1 MSIVGAGGADV
12 DEEERFSPRPH
23 SPSMPEAIDSLGSI
37 SNGRLGSFDGRADPD
52 AQATVTDFLE
62 FTEHLPAD
70 MIRSLTLIGTLD
82 RNYADASHKLH
93 ELTRQW
99 GQLPTLAP
107 EERPQPVQLRADISG
122 ELSNVL
128 TSRVYSHAEAVRMA
142 ENVNRHVNRLKLI
155 HAKLRMM
162 LDNYPAEDEHKSPV
176 ATTRSP
182 QLTRG
187 TKRQPTGGDK
197 ARRPRVPRI
206 TVPGE
211 VLAPYDVGYDTF
223 SGESDSSE
231 EEEDEEVVPARR
243 TPAARAGSQKP
254 RGRKPIDKTPKA
266 PKLKIPKTAAQPPAP
281 GVVGT
286 PAGMPSATEPLKPP
300 PENAVAGSDDAPWLR
315 LTQWELSKL
324 RKRMKKNAAWVPSET
339 MIHKELKTLG
349 RGYEGWASAK
359 KKAEEEGRPFEN
371 SSLPQ
376 SVVDDATGSEQLPMG
391 AVSLD
396 SAIAAEDGKLSN
408 RGHEL
413 NKAKKIKKD
422 RMSDIAAKEAEESA
436 RQFALV
442 ARNFQVSFQRPQAS
456 GQPPTK
462 AATRRQQRKRKRDS
476 VAEADSEKPDPA
488 SLKRSKTETPVPIPQ
503 PQHINIP
510 RSQQTSVPPPQLTPG
525 GTQIPQSTTPVPIP
539 MPPGQEQSIITV
551 GTKSSA
557 TSPAPSGGDAT
568 TTTTTVPTKGPAD
581 DVPPSSPKKSTTPI
595 LPPVRE
601 TRSREAKNLAARE
614 KAAALVP
621 VKTSGSRA
629 ATPAATTTG
638 AQETTTTTTT
648 NTNTTGSSSSSS
660 RRPSS
665 RGHPQGAAEHAHL
678 QHHGLAADRPRR
690 ASTARNTPAPAEQM
704 SLATRQ
710 PSKRTKRPAPGIIS
724 RTNSGGNSAITKRKA
739 APKKS
744 KRGAGGGARKREDAR
759 GGQVVAAAEAE
770 AEVEVDEDGNVIDP
784 NEEKYCFCNRVSY
797 GTMVLCEN
805 ESCPFEWFHLECL
818 GLKTEKNLPKL
829 WYCPEC
835 KDGREGG
842 RRTMSNYNPAYPSNV
857 SVDAGNA
864 GIKEF
869 ITTFYGVSDTPGK
882 NQEWV
887 DFYLDDAT
895 LVMAKA
901 EATGKKDI
909 LKVREGMWEKVEAR
923 KHTVDKVFPVS
934 FSGRED
940 EVELMLYGNVVYRLK
955 GSADDG
961 GEDTVDWA
969 GYARLVRVG
978 GEWKFAYYRVYL
990 QR

>member
-1 MSIVGAGGADV
+1 MSTVDAGGADV
-12 DEEERFSPRPH
+12 DDEERFSPRPQ
-23 SPSMPEAIDSLGSI
+23 SPSMPEAIESLGSI
-37 SNGRLGSFDGRADPD
+37 SNGRLDSFDGRADPD

-107 EERPQPVQLRADISG
+107 EERPRPVQLRADISE
-122 ELSNVL
+122 ELGNVL

-187 TKRQPTGGDK
+187 TKRQPAGGDK

-211 VLAPYDVGYDTF
+211 VLAPYDVGYDTV
-223 SGESDSSE
+223 SAESDSSE
-231 EEEDEEVVPARR
+231 EEEDEELVSARR
-243 TPAARAGSQKP
+243 TPAARAGSPKP
-254 RGRKPIDKTPKA
+254 RGRKPTDKTPKT
-266 PKLKIPKTAAQPPAP
+266 PKPKIPKTSTQPPAP
-281 GVVGT
+281 GVAST

-359 KKAEEEGRPFEN
+359 KKAEEEGRPFEY

-442 ARNFQVSFQRPQAS
+442 ARNFQVSFQQPQAS
-456 GQPPTK
+456 EQPPTK
-462 AATRRQQRKRKRDS
+462 APSRRQQRKRKRDS
-476 VAEADSEKPDPA
+476 VTEADGEKPDPA
-488 SLKRSKTETPVPIPQ
+488 VLKRSKTETPVPIPQ

-510 RSQQTSVPPPQLTPG
+510 RSQQTPVPPPQLTPG
-525 GTQIPQSTTPVPIP
+525 GTQVPQSTTPVPIP

-557 TSPAPSGGDAT
+557 ASPAPSGGDAT

-581 DVPPSSPKKSTTPI
+581 DAPLSSPKKSTTPI

-614 KAAALVP
+614 KAAAIVP
-621 VKTSGSRA
+621 VKASGSRA
-629 ATPAATTTG
+629 ATPAATVISG
-638 AQETTTTTTT
+638 QETT
-648 NTNTTGSSSSSS
+648 S

-665 RGHPQGAAEHAHL
+665 RGHPQAAEQTHPHP
-678 QHHGLAADRPRR
+678 HHGLAADRPRR
-690 ASTARNTPAPAEQM
+690 ASTARNTPAPEQM
-704 SLATRQ
+704 SSSARQ

-744 KRGAGGGARKREDAR
+744 KRAVAAAGRKLREDAR
-759 GGQVVAAAEAE
+759 GGGGGGPGAGQGAAVAAAVDGDGG
-770 AEVEVDEDGNVIDP
+770 EVEVDEDGNVIDP
-784 NEEKYCFCNRVSY
+784 NEERYCFCNRVSF

-805 ESCPFEWFHLECL
+805 ESVSLDSFAFPPSS
-818 GLKTEKNLPKL
+818 GLLANM
-829 WYCPEC
+829 Y
-835 KDGREGG
+835 
-842 RRTMSNYNPAYPSNV
+842 
-857 SVDAGNA
+857 
-864 GIKEF
+864 
-869 ITTFYGVSDTPGK
+869 
-882 NQEWV
+882 
-887 DFYLDDAT
+887 
-895 LVMAKA
+895 
-901 EATGKKDI
+901 
-909 LKVREGMWEKVEAR
+909 
-923 KHTVDKVFPVS
+923 FPL
-934 FSGRED
+934 F
-940 EVELMLYGNVVYRLK
+940 L
-955 GSADDG
+955 
-961 GEDTVDWA
+961 
-969 GYARLVRVG
+969 
-978 GEWKFAYYRVYL
+978 
-990 QR
+990 